1 MKPLARIVLAIVLL
15 GTLSLRTLPDIANTY
30 VVTTILDTDVD
41 GCGVPPADECSLREA
56 LNAANG
62 HSGIRDIIAFGI
74 LGSGVKLLRPLT
86 PLPLIID
93 PVRIDGY
100 TQTGAA

>member
-62 HSGIRDIIAFGI
+62 HSGTRAFAT
-74 LGSGVKLLRPLT
+74 SSHSAFS
-86 PLPLIID
+86 
-93 PVRIDGY
+93 
-100 TQTGAA
+100 AAASSYCGH